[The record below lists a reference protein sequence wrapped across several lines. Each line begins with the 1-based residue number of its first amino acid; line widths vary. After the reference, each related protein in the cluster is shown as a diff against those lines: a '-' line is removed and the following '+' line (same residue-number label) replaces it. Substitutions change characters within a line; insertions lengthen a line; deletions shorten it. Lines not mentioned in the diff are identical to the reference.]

1 MAPVVEVI
9 DLSKTYGNGG
19 PPALQGLNL
28 SVEEGESFGLL
39 GPNGAGKT
47 TAISIICGLLRPN
60 SGTVRLF
67 GRDVT
72 ADPSIHR
79 GLFGLVPQETALY
92 GSLTARE
99 NLMYFGRMQGLSG
112 RRLTGRVQTVLDLL
126 EHRADDR
133 RRVDAFSGGMKRRLN
148 LGVALLDEPPLLILD
163 EPTVGIDVQSRNSI
177 LTSLGLLNN
186 DGMTLVYTSHY
197 MEEVE
202 RLCTRV
208 AIMDHGRVLDQ
219 GRQEELLVR
228 HPGCDNLEDVFL
240 HLTGRQLRD

>member
-1 MAPVVEVI
+1 VAPVLEVI
-9 DLSKTYGNGG
+9 DLSKTYGHGG
-19 PPALQGLNL
+19 PPALRGLTL
-28 SVEEGESFGLL
+28 SVEEGQSFGLL

-47 TAISIICGLLRPN
+47 TAISIICGLLRPS

-72 ADPSIHR
+72 ADPAAHR

-112 RRLTGRVQTVLDLL
+112 GRLAQRVQKVLALL
-126 EHRADDR
+126 ELQSEDR
-133 RRVDAFSGGMKRRLN
+133 RRVDAFSGGLKRRLN

-163 EPTVGIDVQSRNSI
+163 EPTVGIDVQSRHSI
-177 LTSLGLLNN
+177 LTGLSRLNES
-186 DGMTLVYTSHY
+186 GLTLVYTSHY

-202 RLCTRV
+202 RLCPVV
-208 AIMDHGRVLDQ
+208 AIMDHGRVLEQ
-219 GRQEELLVR
+219 GRRDELLVR
-228 HPGCDNLEDVFL
+228 HPGCDNLEEVFL